1 MNKMYITLLTIIIVG
16 IIGCSKN
23 TKEVASTTDPIVA
36 CTENLTK
43 TKAEL
48 VAWKD
53 TIFTQLDAMEQQET
67 KILESLAT
75 VQVPADKTIQT
86 TIAKAA
92 FSELKTK
99 RENMRELY
107 NVVMDLLAFDETA
120 FAEFKA
126 KAEAGSLSQEELD
139 KEIKFYNNHFEF
151 YQSDII
157 NWRSVMKEIEIES
170 IGNQKKLQ
178 AIIAENSK

>member
-23 TKEVASTTDPIVA
+23 TKEVASTTAPIVA

-75 VQVPADKTIQT
+75 VQVPN
-86 TIAKAA
+86 
-92 FSELKTK
+92 LKLKQKQVVFHKKNSTK
-99 RENMRELY
+99 
-107 NVVMDLLAFDETA
+107 
-120 FAEFKA
+120 K
-126 KAEAGSLSQEELD
+126 
-139 KEIKFYNNHFEF
+139 
-151 YQSDII
+151 
-157 NWRSVMKEIEIES
+157 
-170 IGNQKKLQ
+170 
-178 AIIAENSK
+178 

>member
-1 MNKMYITLLTIIIVG
+1 MNKSYNILLAIIMIG

-23 TKEVASTTDPIVA
+23 TNEVTTTTDPIVA
-36 CTENLTK
+36 CAENLSS

-53 TIFTQLDAMEQQET
+53 TIYTKLDEMEQQET

-75 VQVPADKTIQT
+75 VKVPADKNIQT
-86 TIAKAA
+86 NIAKAA
-92 FSELKTK
+92 FNELKTK

-126 KAEAGSLSQEELD
+126 KAEAGSLSQVELY

-157 NWRSVMKEIEIES
+157 NWRSVMEEIEIES

-178 AIIAENSK
+178 AIIAESSK

>member
-1 MNKMYITLLTIIIVG
+1 MNKTYFTLLAIIIIGV
-16 IIGCSKN
+16 IGCSKN
-23 TKEVASTTDPIVA
+23 TNEVAVTTDPIVA
-36 CTENLTK
+36 CAENLAK

-53 TIFTQLDAMEQQET
+53 TIYTQLDAMEQQET
-67 KILESLAT
+67 QILESLST
-75 VQVPADKTIQT
+75 IKVPADKTIQT
-86 TIAKAA
+86 NIAKAA

-99 RENMRELY
+99 RENMRQLY
-107 NVVMDLLAFDETA
+107 TVVIDLLAFDETA

-126 KAEAGSLSQEELD
+126 KAEAGSLSQEEID

-157 NWRSVMKEIEIES
+157 NWRSVMDELKIES

-178 AIIAENSK
+178 AIIAGTY